1 MRILLIL
8 LMLMGPMAS
17 ILDIS
22 KPQMAGQDSL
32 QTRGIASTEDYQT
45 CSFESGETGKIKFK
59 GATKE
64 EAFERTAKA
73 CLKARMAYYVTSR
86 GSAPSTE
93 RQILFAEDCVN
104 KTFCKR

>member
-8 LMLMGPMAS
+8 IMLLGPIAS

-22 KPQMAGQDSL
+22 KPQTTAT
-32 QTRGIASTEDYQT
+32 TRGIASTEDYQT

-73 CLKARMAYYVTSR
+73 CLKARMAFYVTSR

>member
-1 MRILLIL
+1 MRFLIIF
-8 LMLMGPMAS
+8 LMLLGPLAF
-17 ILDIS
+17 LWDNS
-22 KPQMAGQDSL
+22 KPEA
-32 QTRGIASTEDYQT
+32 RGIASTEDYQT

-59 GATKE
+59 GSSKE

-73 CLKARMAYYVTSR
+73 CLKARVAFYVTSR